1 MAFRAKATRKA
12 AGGWNMKKLIGVW
25 LALSALASAFSGA
38 ALGAPLRFSG
48 NLSNRTGW
56 GGNPYQGSSLALSA
70 VGDRI
75 HGAAVIE
82 GVEGLMGGA
91 SLEQSLR
98 ALQLKEAYLELEAG
112 AWTGTDTRLRL
123 GTLDIDYSPYL
134 ALFEPWRGL
143 GIAALPLGPADL
155 STFYAW
161 NSKAP
166 LFGAKIGIGSLP
178 NTELSVNWLSG
189 GAERTLSVEGITLP
203 FRPLALTWAVARNE
217 RGYGPAKLDGSWS
230 LAENLTLKGGY
241 RSFPTYDEFDPAYRD
256 RRRDDWGDPA
266 NPVDR
271 YHGQTG
277 FSAGAAFRMAGIN
290 TDLDYER
297 FDQRLGSTDVSD
309 RLSAGNNQVYQ
320 LALSKV
326 FPFGWAA
333 LNNGYIR
340 RYQYAPGFDL
350 QTDIFRAGLRLNH
363 PVVRGLELGGEF
375 RAELEG
381 SGVRAHRSLG
391 VVSYQNSGFSGK
403 WIYDFGA
410 KTSTAETLVQVRF

>member
-1 MAFRAKATRKA
+1 
-12 AGGWNMKKLIGVW
+12 MKKIIGVW
-25 LALSALASAFSGA
+25 LALFALALAFSGT
-38 ALGAPLRFSG
+38 ALGAPFRFSG
-48 NLSNRTGW
+48 NLSNRAGW
-56 GGNPYQGSSLALSA
+56 GGKPYQGSSLALSA
-70 VGDRI
+70 VGSRI
-75 HGAAVIE
+75 HGAAVID

-98 ALQLKEAYLELEAG
+98 ALQLKEAYLELDAG
-112 AWTGTDTRLRL
+112 AWTGKDTRLRL

-134 ALFEPWRGL
+134 ALFQPWRGL
-143 GIAALPLGPADL
+143 GVAALPLGPATL

-161 NSKAP
+161 NSEAP
-166 LFGAKIGIGSLP
+166 LFGAKIGTDSLP

-189 GAERTLSVEGITLP
+189 GSARTFSVEGITLP

-217 RGYGPAKLDGSWS
+217 RGYGPVKLDGSWN

-256 RRRDDWGDPA
+256 RREDDWGDPA
-266 NPVDR
+266 NPVDL

-277 FSAGAAFRMAGIN
+277 FSAGAAFRVVGIN
-290 TDLDYER
+290 TDLAYEQ
-297 FDQRLGSTDVSD
+297 FDQRLGSADTGD
-309 RLSAGNNQVYQ
+309 RLPAGKNRVYQ

-363 PVVRGLELGGEF
+363 PLLQGLELGGEF
-375 RAELEG
+375 RTELEG
-381 SGVRAHRSLG
+381 DGERTQRSLG
-391 VVSYQNSGFSGK
+391 VVSYQHSGLSGK
-403 WIYDFGA
+403 WIYDFSTG
-410 KTSTAETLVQVRF
+410 TSTAETLVQVRF